1 VGHWLRVTT
10 LVIGLS
16 ALVMA
21 ILAAFAPGTVA
32 AADIAFVA
40 ENPKVMGAHCSDA
53 PTAIELD
60 RNYGTFSG
68 CWAEFA
74 DHIVS
79 ANPDQTGLE
88 LELSGRF
95 GRGRSYGTFVDA
107 WTDPVD
113 HEATVNPDQ
122 TALELELSGRFGQDR
137 SYGTFV
143 DAWTGQLDHEA
154 AASPDQTNSQP
165 KREPGLGPSGAQRR
179 TPEGNLVHGYYGGR
193 THDFRRRGR

>member
-1 VGHWLRVTT
+1 MST

-21 ILAAFAPGTVA
+21 MLAAFAPGTVA
-32 AADIAFVA
+32 AADTAFVA
-40 ENPKVMGAHCSDA
+40 EKPNVMGTHCSDA

-60 RNYGTFSG
+60 RNYGTSSG
-68 CWAEFA
+68 CWTEFE

-79 ANPDQTGLE
+79 ANPDPTGLA

-95 GRGRSYGTFVDA
+95 GRDRSYGTFVAA

-113 HEATVNPDQ
+113 HVATANPDQ
-122 TALELELSGRFGQDR
+122 TALELELSGRFGRDRSYGTFVGAWTTDPVDHVATANPDQTALELELSGRFGRER

-143 DAWTGQLDHEA
+143 DAWTGQVGREA
-154 AASPDQTNSQP
+154 TAN
-165 KREPGLGPSGAQRR
+165 
-179 TPEGNLVHGYYGGR
+179 PE
-193 THDFRRRGR
+193 

>member
-1 VGHWLRVTT
+1 MNHKPRTRNLFTPKGKGHAVGRWPRMST

-21 ILAAFAPGTVA
+21 TLAAFAPGTVA
-32 AADIAFVA
+32 AADTAFVA
-40 ENPKVMGAHCSDA
+40 ENPKVMGALCSDA

-79 ANPDQTGLE
+79 ANPDQTALE

-95 GRGRSYGTFVDA
+95 GR
-107 WTDPVD
+107 
-113 HEATVNPDQ
+113 
-122 TALELELSGRFGQDR
+122 DR

-154 AASPDQTNSQP
+154 AANPDQTN
-165 KREPGLGPSGAQRR
+165 
-179 TPEGNLVHGYYGGR
+179 
-193 THDFRRRGR
+193 

>member
-1 VGHWLRVTT
+1 MNHKPRTRNRFTPTGTGHAVGHWLRVST

-21 ILAAFAPGTVA
+21 MLAALASGTVA
-32 AADIAFVA
+32 AADTALVA
-40 ENPKVMGAHCSDA
+40 ENPNVMGTHCSNA

-79 ANPDQTGLE
+79 TKPDQTGLE
-88 LELSGRF
+88 LELAGRF
-95 GRGRSYGTFVDA
+95 GRDRSYGTFVGA
-107 WTDPVD
+107 WTGQVD
-113 HEATVNPDQ
+113 REATANPVQ
-122 TALELELSGRFGQDR
+122 TALELELSGRFGRDR

-143 DAWTGQLDHEA
+143 AAWTGHLDHEA
-154 AASPDQTNSQP
+154 TANPD
-165 KREPGLGPSGAQRR
+165 
-179 TPEGNLVHGYYGGR
+179 
-193 THDFRRRGR
+193 